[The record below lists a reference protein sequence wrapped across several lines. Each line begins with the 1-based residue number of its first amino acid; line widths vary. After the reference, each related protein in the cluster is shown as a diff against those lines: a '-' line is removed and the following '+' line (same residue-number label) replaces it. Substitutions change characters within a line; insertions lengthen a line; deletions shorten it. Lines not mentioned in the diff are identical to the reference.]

1 MDKAAAT
8 SEQPEIRDLTRRLAA
23 GDDDAFRIFHN
34 AYFGR
39 LLRYVFVITRGD
51 EDAAREALQETMTR
65 VVRYARPFESEEAF
79 WSWLTVLARSAIVDG
94 GRKRQRYWK
103 LLRGYALWWKPQP
116 EDGIE
121 ARQTEEHLHQ
131 LLLEGLEEL
140 EPLER
145 RLVQR
150 KYLEGGTTREIAQET
165 DLTERAVESRLLRAR
180 RQLRESLLGRLNHD
194 KAI

>member
-1 MDKAAAT
+1 
-8 SEQPEIRDLTRRLAA
+8 
-23 GDDDAFRIFHN
+23 
-34 AYFGR
+34 
-39 LLRYVFVITRGD
+39 
-51 EDAAREALQETMTR
+51 MTR